1 VKTFAYERADTVAAA
16 LAAAADPDTE
26 LIAGGTEV
34 VNWLKE
40 GIWAPGRLVDITGL
54 GFAEIES
61 GPAGLRIGALARMS
75 DVAAHP
81 AVRDGYP
88 VLAESLLRAA
98 SPQLRNMATI
108 GGNLLQRTRCPY
120 FRADSPLPCNKRAA
134 GSGCSARHGDTS
146 AAALFGWSDG
156 CVATHPSD
164 LAVAL
169 AALEATVVVRSERGQ
184 RRIPATEFHR
194 LPGDQPWLHNELRP
208 DELIETVEVPAEPDP
223 RGSHYLKVRERVSYE
238 FAVTSAAAVVTLSGR
253 EITSARLAMGGVAH
267 RPWRL
272 SAAEQALA
280 GRDIDDRDELLA
292 AVHLS
297 FADARALP
305 GNAYKLTLA
314 PRTAVRALRMA
325 GGRR

>member
-1 VKTFAYERADTVAAA
+1 
-16 LAAAADPDTE
+16 
-26 LIAGGTEV
+26 
-34 VNWLKE
+34 
-40 GIWAPGRLVDITGL
+40 
-54 GFAEIES
+54 
-61 GPAGLRIGALARMS
+61 
-75 DVAAHP
+75 
-81 AVRDGYP
+81 
-88 VLAESLLRAA
+88 
-98 SPQLRNMATI
+98 
-108 GGNLLQRTRCPY
+108 
-120 FRADSPLPCNKRAA
+120 
-134 GSGCSARHGDTS
+134 
-146 AAALFGWSDG
+146 
-156 CVATHPSD
+156 
-164 LAVAL
+164 
-169 AALEATVVVRSERGQ
+169 
-184 RRIPATEFHR
+184 
-194 LPGDQPWLHNELRP
+194 LHNELRP

-272 SAAEQALA
+272 SEAEQALA